1 MTDDQK
7 ERSRPRGKFNFVVD
21 IDGVGTSLQF
31 QDVSGL
37 EMQTQPVENREG
49 RSGDIATA
57 KTAGTAKSGSVTLK
71 RGLAA
76 MGDRFSEWHALFKE
90 NTVERAA
97 MTITLLD
104 ESGSPMVVWTLTN
117 AFPRKVSAADFNAD
131 GNEVA
136 IESIELEHEGL
147 TIANCD
153 D

>member
-37 EMQTQPVENREG
+37 EMESQPVEYREG
-49 RSGDIATA
+49 RNASFTTARSSGIV
-57 KTAGTAKSGSVTLK
+57 KSGSVTLK

-76 MGDRFSEWHALFKE
+76 KGDRFSEWHTLFKE
-90 NTVERAA
+90 NTARRAA

-117 AFPRKVSAADFNAD
+117 AFPRKISAADLNAD